1 MSQPFLKAQR
11 GSGEYQRHFFL
22 SVKTNVLKLCLQ
34 YYWTAPLLLNAWGNK
49 TILKNIPKMSVTENL
64 SLFVFGRITILLIQT
79 HNGLVTF
86 PLESW

>member
-1 MSQPFLKAQR
+1 
-11 GSGEYQRHFFL
+11 
-22 SVKTNVLKLCLQ
+22 
-34 YYWTAPLLLNAWGNK
+34 
-49 TILKNIPKMSVTENL
+49 MSVTENL